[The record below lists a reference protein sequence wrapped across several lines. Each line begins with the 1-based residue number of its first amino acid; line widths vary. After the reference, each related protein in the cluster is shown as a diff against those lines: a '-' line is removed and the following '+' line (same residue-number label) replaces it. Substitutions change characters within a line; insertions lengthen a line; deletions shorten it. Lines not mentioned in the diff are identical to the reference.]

1 MSGLSAN
8 TIYPLVPGQCYSVAS
23 LREAEDVLLAQRQA
37 DQKLSDRLRVQDR
50 KEIEWAKIRNEE
62 WSPLRLL
69 ADGLRIGGSV
79 TFCWT
84 PDGAADFEI
93 KADSGT
99 LKIQCT
105 MAYDQLRTPK
115 YVSGHLHHKEML
127 YGRKNG
133 FYFGGGAVSEPT
145 ARDVSTDLVTWRAG
159 IVAAVQ
165 TKMDKA
171 AYAGHE
177 LDLLVYA
184 RGCAFDLI
192 DFEFSEI
199 AHPALASIGGRIG
212 VGRSRTYMWSMT
224 KASPARRPK
233 RTIAAS
239 HETSRRAAP
248 ALGPVNVSH

>member
-1 MSGLSAN
+1 MSGPSAN

-115 YVSGHLHHKEML
+115 YVGGHLHHKEML

-133 FYFGGGAVSEPT
+133 FYLVV
-145 ARDVSTDLVTWRAG
+145 ARCRSQLHAMFR
-159 IVAAVQ
+159 
-165 TKMDKA
+165 
-171 AYAGHE
+171 
-177 LDLLVYA
+177 
-184 RGCAFDLI
+184 LI
-192 DFEFSEI
+192 
-199 AHPALASIGGRIG
+199 
-212 VGRSRTYMWSMT
+212 
-224 KASPARRPK
+224 
-233 RTIAAS
+233 
-239 HETSRRAAP
+239 
-248 ALGPVNVSH
+248 

>member
-1 MSGLSAN
+1 MSGPSAN

-62 WSPLRLL
+62 WSPFRML

-93 KADSGT
+93 RADSGT

-105 MAYDQLRTPK
+105 MAYDQLRRPK
-115 YVSGHLHHKEML
+115 YVGGHLHHKEML
-127 YGRKNG
+127 YGRQNG

-165 TKMDKA
+165 TKLDKA
-171 AYAGHE
+171 VYAGHE

-199 AHPALASIGGRIG
+199 AHPALASIGRENWGRTFSNIYVVDDKSFASASSG
-212 VGRSRTYMWSMT
+212 ADHRS
-224 KASPARRPK
+224 KP
-233 RTIAAS
+233 
-239 HETSRRAAP
+239 
-248 ALGPVNVSH
+248 